1 MVYKSYEDI
10 ANCIRRSLWKVPS
23 DIDLVVG
30 VPRSGMIPAFMLA
43 EYLNK
48 RCTDIDTFL
57 EGREMSYGT
66 RGGMMRRGTEGK
78 VLVIDDCVCSG
89 GSMRKVR
96 ERLAPM
102 TDRYSFIYCCVYA
115 ESSTAEEQTDFYF
128 EDITQSDRVY
138 MKEWNILHLFKNR
151 TKASM
156 WDIDGLLS
164 KDPPLDKDIFAYESY
179 LPNAIPMIIPTNRV
193 GALVT
198 YRLEKYRAITEEW
211 LKKHGV
217 EYGELFMFNAP
228 SRDIRNT
235 TLGSAEYKAQIYKN
249 TQWALMFIESDRRQ
263 AEKIYQLSGKP
274 VFCYENGKL
283 YM

>member
-1 MVYKSYEDI
+1 MIYRSYEDM
-10 ANCIRRSLWKVPS
+10 ANCIRQNLWKVPS
-23 DIDLVVG
+23 DVDLVVG
-30 VPRSGMIPAFMLA
+30 IPRSGMIPAYMLA

-48 RCTDIDTFL
+48 RCTDLDSFA
-57 EGREMSYGT
+57 EGRDTSYGT
-66 RGGMMRRGTEGK
+66 RGGMMRRGKENK

-89 GSMRKVR
+89 GSMEKVR

-102 TDRYSFIYCCVYA
+102 TDYEFVYGCVYA
-115 ESSTAEEQTDFYF
+115 ESKEPKVDFWF
-128 EDITQSDRVY
+128 EDITQSDKAY

-156 WDIDGLLS
+156 WDVDGLLS
-164 KDPPLDKDIFAYESY
+164 KDPPLDKDIDAYEAY